1 MAENQTRFSEIQ
13 ELNDARNVARELD
26 SKILARIKEKQKAG
40 TLPEIL
46 RFYISIF
53 SFRAGGSIP
62 RYSL

>member
-1 MAENQTRFSEIQ
+1 MAENQTRFSKIQ
-13 ELNDARNVARELD
+13 ELNDARSIARELD

-40 TLPEIL
+40 PLPD
-46 RFYISIF
+46 FYISIF